1 MIPDHLT
8 NRAAAAHA
16 EYIGNRAQADGFFMP
31 IKRGQLPL
39 PQVAIEA
46 MERALSAVAAEI
58 WEQGYQAGAH
68 DEWEYQH
75 DVPDTGMWRNP
86 YPNT

>member
-1 MIPDHLT
+1 MIPPHLAA
-8 NRAAAAHA
+8 RAARAHA
-16 EYIGNRAQADGFFMP
+16 EYRTKQALEVGFYAP
-31 IKRGQLPL
+31 VSAKQIPL
-39 PQVAIEA
+39 PEVAIEA

-75 DVPDTGMWRNP
+75 DVPDTGLWRNP
-86 YPNT
+86 YPNA